1 MRHKAFCLRDEVC
14 SFNIRLDLAVR
25 WGLFYFTL
33 TRLLSYH
40 LAVMWGKFST
50 GFAMTVNSAASVA
63 TLGC

>member
-50 GFAMTVNSAASVA
+50 GFAMTVNSAAAVA